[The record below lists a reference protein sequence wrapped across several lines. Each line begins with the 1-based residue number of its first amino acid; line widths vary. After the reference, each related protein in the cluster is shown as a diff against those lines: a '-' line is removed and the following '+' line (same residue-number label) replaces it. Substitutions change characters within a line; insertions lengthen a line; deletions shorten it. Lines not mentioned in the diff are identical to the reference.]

1 MKLTLGVSFTDG
13 RRHQVTT
20 NLFAVVAWERKY
32 KRKASDLAQGI
43 GIEDLAFLAY
53 ESSKAHDI
61 VVPVVFDDYVK
72 SLDNIDVVG
81 SETENPTDAAPGD
94 DN

>member
-1 MKLTLGVSFTDG
+1 MKLTLELSFNDG
-13 RRHQVTT
+13 TTQQVTT

-53 ESSKAHDI
+53 ESSKAHNV
-61 VVPVVFDDYVK
+61 VVPIIFDDYVK
-72 SLDNIDVVG
+72 SLDNIDVIG
-81 SETENPTDAAPGD
+81 NEEPAPFETAPGD

>member
-1 MKLTLGVSFTDG
+1 MQLTLDLSFNDG
-13 RRHQVTT
+13 TRQRVQT

-53 ESSKAHDI
+53 ESSKAHGI
-61 VVPVVFDDYVK
+61 VVPIIFDDYIK
-72 SLDNIDVVG
+72 SLTNIEVAE
-81 SETENPTDAAPGD
+81 SEEPFPTEPAPGLD
-94 DN
+94 S